1 MSRTNFRRTYYGA
14 LLGLLVVLVT
24 GCSSGDFGTV
34 TGKVTA
40 DGEPLPNALITF
52 FPQPDGRSSAGRT
65 DENGEYELVFSRAQ
79 KGAMVGEH
87 VVRIS
92 TANEG
97 GDYGTNAAKESIPA
111 KYNVASELVEEV
123 TPGSNVINFE
133 LDLEGR
139 VIQSGY

>member
-1 MSRTNFRRTYYGA
+1 MNHTHFCLARYGT
-14 LLGLLVVLVT
+14 LFGLLAVLVT

-40 DGEPLPNALITF
+40 DGKPLPNAMINF

-65 DENGEYELVFSRAQ
+65 DENGEYELVYSRAQ
-79 KGAMVGEH
+79 KGAVVGEH

-92 TANEG
+92 TASEG
-97 GDYGTNAAKESIPA
+97 GDYGENAAKESIPA
-111 KYNVASELVEEV
+111 KYNVSSELVEKV
-123 TPGSNVINFE
+123 SPGSNVINFD